1 MEEEFIFFEFG
12 KFRGIFRA
20 VNLALKFDSF
30 DIYGNIDRLFLTS
43 DFSIPS
49 LFKLLGFK
57 WIAEEFFEFGKGG
70 ELSKFER
77 LDHFF
82 SLIRFFHSVYL
93 NFSDLNGSSKAKE
106 FISNAW
112 KHARGVVRV
121 IEQR

>member
-49 LFKLLGFK
+49 LSKLLGFK
-57 WIAEEFFEFGKGG
+57 WMEFFEFGKGG
-70 ELSKFER
+70 ELLKFER

-112 KHARGVVRV
+112 KHVEES
-121 IEQR
+121 IL

>member
-49 LFKLLGFK
+49 LSKLLGFK
-57 WIAEEFFEFGKGG
+57 WMEFFEFGKGG
-70 ELSKFER
+70 ELLKFER
-77 LDHFF
+77 LHHFF

-112 KHARGVVRV
+112 KHVEES
-121 IEQR
+121 IL

>member
-1 MEEEFIFFEFG
+1 MEEEFIFFEFE

-49 LFKLLGFK
+49 LSKLLGFK
-57 WIAEEFFEFGKGG
+57 WMEFFEFGKGG
-70 ELSKFER
+70 ELLKFER

-106 FISNAW
+106 FISNA
-112 KHARGVVRV
+112 RGLFESSNNVEES
-121 IEQR
+121 IL

>member
-49 LFKLLGFK
+49 LSKLLGFK
-57 WIAEEFFEFGKGG
+57 WMEFFEFGKGG
-70 ELSKFER
+70 ELLKLFGGRSR
-77 LDHFF
+77 VNLRAYR
-82 SLIRFFHSVYL
+82 SNQIR
-93 NFSDLNGSSKAKE
+93 NRE
-106 FISNAW
+106 II
-112 KHARGVVRV
+112 RGR
-121 IEQR
+121 E

>member
-12 KFRGIFRA
+12 KFCGIFRA

-49 LFKLLGFK
+49 LSKLLGFK
-57 WIAEEFFEFGKGG
+57 WIAEEFFEFRKGG
-70 ELSKFER
+70 ELLKFER
-77 LDHFF
+77 
-82 SLIRFFHSVYL
+82 SLFLIDTIFPFRLFKLLGS
-93 NFSDLNGSSKAKE
+93 SNGSSKAKE

>member
-70 ELSKFER
+70 KLLKF
-77 LDHFF
+77 DHFF

-112 KHARGVVRV
+112 KHVEES
-121 IEQR
+121 IL

>member
-30 DIYGNIDRLFLTS
+30 DIYGNIDCLFLS

-49 LFKLLGFK
+49 LSKLLGFK
-57 WIAEEFFEFGKGG
+57 WMEFFEFRKGG
-70 ELSKFER
+70 ELLKFER
-77 LDHFF
+77 LDQFF

-112 KHARGVVRV
+112 KHVEES
-121 IEQR
+121 IL